1 MTAPVV
7 YDERVK
13 ETTAT
18 TGTTSPFVLGG
29 AVSGFEAFTT
39 VFVDQAQV
47 YYCAFDSSGN
57 WEVGQGTFS
66 VSADTLSRDTVIR
79 SSNGGALVSF
89 PGPTTTIFNTAPN
102 RSITKTS
109 PNNVPQASIPVQLQD
124 GDNMIFTGAVTIN
137 DTIIA
142 GKQTLMVWC

>member
-1 MTAPVV
+1 VTAAVV

-18 TGTTSPFVLGG
+18 TGTGTFTLAGAVLG
-29 AVSGFEAFTT
+29 FESFST

-47 YYCAFDSSGN
+47 YYSAFDSLGN

-66 VSADTLSRDTVIR
+66 TGANTLSRDTVIR
-79 SSNGGALVSF
+79 SSNAGALVNF
-89 PGPTTTIFNTAPN
+89 PGPSTTVFNTAPN

-109 PNNVPQASIPVQLQD
+109 PNNVPQASIPVTLQD
-124 GDNMIFTGAVTIN
+124 GDNMLFAGAVVFNT
-137 DTIIA
+137 TIIA
-142 GKQTLMVWC
+142 GKQTLLVWV